1 MDQKNSDTSAFV
13 KKTDYSSKITEIE
26 GKMPSISG
34 LATISALTA
43 VENKTPIVEGLVK
56 KKQTI
61 TQKLV
66 KLKRKLLIIMMT
78 NSSLLQNLTI

>member
-13 KKTDYSSKITEIE
+13 TKTDYSSKITEIE

-56 KKQTI
+56 KNR
-61 TQKLV
+61 L
-66 KLKRKLLIIMMT
+66 
-78 NSSLLQNLTI
+78 